1 MSNAGFIITMCIM
14 LLVIIL
20 LSGSLQGCTKLQTRG
35 ETSKDWSISVRGRP
49 EECTI
54 LLIQDE
60 GTLNMDDSIEFEQP
74 TKPM

>member
-1 MSNAGFIITMCIM
+1 MSNAAFVITFAAMM
-14 LLVIIL
+14 LVIIL

-35 ETSKDWSISVRGRP
+35 ETTKDWSISVRGRP

-54 LLIQDE
+54 VLTRGE
-60 GTLNMDDSIEFEQP
+60 GTLDIDDSIEVEQP